1 MAFLP
6 GSLLNPK
13 RKGQWLLL
21 VLPGAALGA
30 ALADTQ
36 HTHPYTI
43 YTITWHIF
51 KHDINDISEY
61 YYCATIFSFNTV
73 FQT

>member
-1 MAFLP
+1 MAFLLR
-6 GSLLNPK
+6 SLLNPK

-21 VLPGAALGA
+21 VIPRAALT
-30 ALADTQ
+30 DTQ
-36 HTHPYTI
+36 HIYPYTI
-43 YTITWHIF
+43 YTITLHIF